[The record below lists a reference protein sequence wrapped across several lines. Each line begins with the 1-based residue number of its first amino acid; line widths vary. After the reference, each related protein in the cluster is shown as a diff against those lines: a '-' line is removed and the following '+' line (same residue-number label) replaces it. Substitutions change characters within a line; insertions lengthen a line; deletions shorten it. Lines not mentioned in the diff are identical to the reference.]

1 MKSWVCYSHIHVE
14 LIQPIKTK
22 QKDNQCEETGS
33 NNEFESDTACS
44 MLFKEAN
51 WYQTTNQVKGD
62 NIDSVFTKN

>member
-1 MKSWVCYSHIHVE
+1 MTIVSFLMKSWVCYSHIHVK

-51 WYQTTNQVKGD
+51 
-62 NIDSVFTKN
+62 